1 MIIGSDRADHDQLRP
16 AEVAGHSAHYS
27 EYSIVVCSIWQLTP
41 ENTDNADIIFLS
53 PRVDNFCVE
62 TLSNSVSVA
71 VYSSRFKYQ
80 SEEQREQRAARAE
93 LSVTKISVYE
103 GQQRVNIREGVIY
116 YHKLL
121 IVTCSTPCSRI
132 RSSIFQLASKFNL
145 LEKGCCTEVKS

>member
-41 ENTDNADIIFLS
+41 ENTNNADIIFLS

-62 TLSNSVSVA
+62 TLSNKVSSLA

-80 SEEQREQRAARAE
+80 SEEQREQRAASAE
-93 LSVTKISVYE
+93 LSVAKIS
-103 GQQRVNIREGVIY
+103 GHLFIN
-116 YHKLL
+116 L
-121 IVTCSTPCSRI
+121 I
-132 RSSIFQLASKFNL
+132 L
-145 LEKGCCTEVKS
+145 